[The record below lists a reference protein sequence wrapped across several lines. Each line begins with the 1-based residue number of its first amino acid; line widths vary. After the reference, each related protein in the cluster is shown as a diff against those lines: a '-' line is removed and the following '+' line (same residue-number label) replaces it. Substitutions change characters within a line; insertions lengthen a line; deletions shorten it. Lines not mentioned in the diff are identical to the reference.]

1 MIMIARNYGI
11 WNMLIYTPLI
21 GIIILLIYAGAGGG
35 LLLAVVIP
43 ILGIYYLI
51 INIIKNFVD
60 KTPPV
65 NNSRSNNN
73 RSNNTRTSTAKYLN

>member
-1 MIMIARNYGI
+1 MITINVIINVIVYGSILLIIMIMIARNYGI

-43 ILGIYYLI
+43 ILGII
-51 INIIKNFVD
+51 
-60 KTPPV
+60 T
-65 NNSRSNNN
+65 
-73 RSNNTRTSTAKYLN
+73 